1 MDAASVPAIT
11 CLAVGNTIMGDDGIG
26 QAILSQLHAVGPT
39 SVYYHDGAIAGL
51 ELLGEFED
59 ADKLLILDATAGP
72 GAPGAVVHVAG
83 SDIPRVIPQNVS
95 PHQVG
100 VMDLL
105 AASRLLGNEPND
117 LALVG
122 VVAETVD
129 LRVGLSAAAQSGI
142 APAVDRAR
150 LQLEWWVAGNNG
162 LPET

>member
-1 MDAASVPAIT
+1 MAEATSGEIT

-26 QAILSQLHAVGPT
+26 QAILAELQKIGPRE
-39 SVYYHDGAIAGL
+39 VHYHDGAIAGL

-72 GAPGAVVHVAG
+72 GAPGSLVHVAG
-83 SDIPRVIPQNVS
+83 TDIPRVIPQNVS

-105 AASRLLGNEPND
+105 AASRLMGQEPAD

-129 LRVGLSAAAQSGI
+129 LRVGLSPVAAGGVPAAVACADAQL
-142 APAVDRAR
+142 R
-150 LQLEWWVAGNNG
+150 WWVAGNDG
-162 LPET
+162 LAQS